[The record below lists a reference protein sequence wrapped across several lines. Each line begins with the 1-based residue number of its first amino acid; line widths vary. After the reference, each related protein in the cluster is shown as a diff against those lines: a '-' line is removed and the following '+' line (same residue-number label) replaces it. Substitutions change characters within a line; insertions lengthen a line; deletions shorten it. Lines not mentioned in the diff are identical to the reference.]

1 MPELPEVEGVVRGLQ
16 PVVTGKVIKS
26 VAVSSTIIRSKE
38 HGKEAIIKGA
48 DVESF
53 QSALPGMAIVN
64 VERRSKYI
72 YFHLKNREEE
82 TFLLVS
88 HLGMSGAWFYVRTID
103 DILEEKFKKHS
114 HVMLH
119 FEDGDMLVYAD
130 IRRFG
135 ELRLIKTEADYPPLL
150 QMAPEPFDDGALE
163 HFLHMSLLPRY
174 ENKAIKEFIMDGHI
188 VSGCGNI
195 YATEALFNLRIHPAR
210 AVKRISKVRKIQLFQ
225 EIVAVLLDSIE
236 NGGSTIS
243 DYRSINGGAG
253 TMQHRL
259 QMYSKKNCPICGKPT
274 KQKTIAGR
282 TSTYCG
288 SCQK

>member
-16 PVVTGKVIKS
+16 PVVTGKLIKS
-26 VAVSSTIIRSKE
+26 VDVSPTIIHSKE
-38 HGKEAIIKGA
+38 NGKEAIIKGA

-53 QSALPGMAIVN
+53 QSALPGMAIVRI
-64 VERRSKYI
+64 ERRSKYI
-72 YFHLKNREEE
+72 YFHLKNQDGES
-82 TFLLVS
+82 FLLVS
-88 HLGMSGAWFYVRTID
+88 HLGMSGAWFYVRSLD
-103 DILEEKFKKHS
+103 DIMEEKFKKHS
-114 HVMLH
+114 HVTLH
-119 FEDGDMLVYAD
+119 FYEGDMLVYAD

-135 ELRLIKTEADYPPLL
+135 ELRLLETEADYPPLL
-150 QMAPEPFDDGALE
+150 LMAPEPFDEGALD
-163 HFLHMSLLPRY
+163 HYLNMSLLPRY
-174 ENKAIKEFIMDGHI
+174 ENKPIKEFIMDGHV

-210 AVKRISKVRKIQLFQ
+210 KVKRISKERKIQLFH